1 MKLNFFPQVFEQ
13 ACWFLEGL
21 NCQPLEAHPPVS
33 GEPEVI
39 AYIQLLSDIF
49 RQAQSFMLQWA
60 LSSTQCPFVKVEG
73 RGGALWVVESQK
85 CLISRVSA
93 YSL

>member
-1 MKLNFFPQVFEQ
+1 MKLSFFSQVFEQ
-13 ACWFLEGL
+13 ECWFLEGL
-21 NCQPLEAHPPVS
+21 SCQPLEAHPPVS

-60 LSSTQCPFVKVEG
+60 LSSTQCPSEKLEG
-73 RGGALWVVESQK
+73 KGEAL
-85 CLISRVSA
+85 
-93 YSL
+93 